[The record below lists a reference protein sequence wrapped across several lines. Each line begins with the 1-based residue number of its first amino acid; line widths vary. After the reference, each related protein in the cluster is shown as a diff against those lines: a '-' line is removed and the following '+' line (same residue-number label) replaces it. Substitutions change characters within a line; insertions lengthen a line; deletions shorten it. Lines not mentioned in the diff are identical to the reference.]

1 MGKKYPSDL
10 TDEEWEIIEP
20 FIPEPKTGGRPVKY
34 ERREIFN
41 AILYIIR
48 SGCSWRMLPNDFPYW
63 ESVYYYFSEWKKDG
77 TFKRIMDL
85 LREELREGMGRNKE
99 PSAGII
105 DSQSVKITDK
115 GGLMVMMLSRK

>member
-10 TDEEWEIIEP
+10 TDKEWEIVEP
-20 FIPEPKTGGRPVKY
+20 LIPEPKSGGRPVKY

-41 AILYIIR
+41 AILYIVR

-63 ESVYYYFSEWKKDG
+63 ESVYHYFSEWKKDG
-77 TFKRIMDL
+77 TFKQIMDL
-85 LREELREGMGRNKE
+85 LRGELREGIGRNKE

-105 DSQSVKITDK
+105 DSKSVGITDT
-115 GGLMVMMLSRK
+115 GGARLRRGQES